1 LQLQA
6 PNRESVF
13 FVAARLLS
21 FLPEAK
27 SGLADDEKSAR
38 NEVREK
44 NQLLPTADVCRRL
57 KLYLFCSLIRF
68 SVNRGGL
75 G

>member
-1 LQLQA
+1 LRFQA

-27 SGLADDEKSAR
+27 DGLADDEKSMR
-38 NEVREK
+38 TEVRKE
-44 NQLLPTADVCRRL
+44 NQGLPTADVCRRL
-57 KLYLFCSLIRF
+57 KL
-68 SVNRGGL
+68 
-75 G
+75 

>member
-1 LQLQA
+1 
-6 PNRESVF
+6 
-13 FVAARLLS
+13 LLS

-57 KLYLFCSLIRF
+57 KL
-68 SVNRGGL
+68 
-75 G
+75 